1 MPPTLPLSLRDL
13 YSARN
18 VIAPYIRQT
27 PLLPSTTLC
36 AQTGKTV
43 FIKWEN
49 QQQTGSFKVRGATN
63 RLCKLSAAD
72 QARGV
77 VTVSTG
83 NHGRGVAYIAQQ
95 LGIRAVICVPA
106 LVLPHKVAA
115 MRQLGAEVVVHG
127 QTQDDAERHA
137 ATLVEREG
145 LTLVSAFDDLD
156 IIAGQGTI
164 GLEILE
170 ACPQVD
176 TVVVPLSGGGLL
188 AGIALALKS
197 ADPQIRTIG
206 VSQALGPAMYLSLQ
220 ASHPVSVVEE
230 ASLADS
236 LLGGIGLENHHTLG
250 MIRDLV
256 DEIVLL
262 TEAEIAAAMRHALLH
277 ERQVLE
283 GGGSVGIGA
292 VLAGKGTLVGEQIV
306 VVASG
311 GNVDMARLVGL
322 VGKQDDKVTG
332 RQGDRTTR

>member
-1 MPPTLPLSLRDL
+1 MPLTLPLTLRDL
-13 YSARN
+13 YRARRA
-18 VIAPYIRQT
+18 IAPYIRQT
-27 PLLPSTTLC
+27 PLLFSPLLSEQC
-36 AQTGKTV
+36 NKQV
-43 FIKWEN
+43 YIKWEN
-49 QQQTGSFKVRGATN
+49 QQQTGSFKLRGAAN
-63 RLCKLSAAD
+63 RLRNLSAAERE
-72 QARGV
+72 RGV

-83 NHGRGVAYIAQQ
+83 NHGRGMAYVAQQ
-95 LGIRAVICVPA
+95 MGIRAVICVPE

-115 MRQLGAEVVVHG
+115 MRELGAEVVIHG
-127 QTQDDAERHA
+127 RTQDDAEAHA
-137 ATLVEREG
+137 AALVKREG

-176 TVVVPLSGGGLL
+176 TIVVPLSGGGLL
-188 AGIALALKS
+188 AGIALAVKT

-220 ASHPVSVVEE
+220 AGRPMPIVEE
-230 ASLADS
+230 PSLADS
-236 LLGGIGLENHHTLG
+236 LLGGIGLVNEHTFT
-250 MIRDLV
+250 MIRALV
-256 DEIVLL
+256 DEVVLL

-292 VLAGKGTLVGEQIV
+292 LLAGKGTLIGEQVV

-311 GNVDMARLVGL
+311 GNVVMAKLLGL
-322 VGKQDDKVTG
+322 VGT
-332 RQGDRTTR
+332 